1 MKWHYIFSSPNK
13 YSLTSTTVSMLWLKV
28 SIPDSHCS
36 SARSI
41 TCYHGPCDLL
51 VLNALSLISLF
62 RHTEISMWG
71 CHMCQQQ
78 AFIYAK
84 IFTLWD
90 LSDWNAFFFLPF
102 FFFFTFEP
110 SFWFHLSNIVS
121 GHFSSVSSMRTMH
134 LFFLTSLPY
143 EVYMSD
149 FLNAQY

>member
-13 YSLTSTTVSMLWLKV
+13 YSLTSTTVSMLCLKV

-62 RHTEISMWG
+62 RHTETSMWG

-90 LSDWNAFFFLPF
+90 LSDWNAFFFF
-102 FFFFTFEP
+102 FCHFF
-110 SFWFHLSNIVS
+110 SFLLLNH
-121 GHFSSVSSMRTMH
+121 
-134 LFFLTSLPY
+134 P
-143 EVYMSD
+143 SD
-149 FLNAQY
+149 FISVTLSQGIFPQSPLWEPCISFS

>member
-62 RHTEISMWG
+62 RHTETSMWG

-90 LSDWNAFFFLPF
+90 LSDWNAFFFFCHF
-102 FFFFTFEP
+102 FSFLLLNHPSGFISVTLSQGIFPQSPLWEP
-110 SFWFHLSNIVS
+110 CISFS
-121 GHFSSVSSMRTMH
+121 
-134 LFFLTSLPY
+134 
-143 EVYMSD
+143 
-149 FLNAQY
+149 

>member
-62 RHTEISMWG
+62 RHTETSMWG

-90 LSDWNAFFFLPF
+90 LSDWNAFFFCHF
-102 FFFFTFEP
+102 F
-110 SFWFHLSNIVS
+110 SFLLLNH
-121 GHFSSVSSMRTMH
+121 
-134 LFFLTSLPY
+134 P
-143 EVYMSD
+143 SD
-149 FLNAQY
+149 FISVTLSQGIFPQSPLWEPCISFS